1 MFSITM
7 DGHVDTCLWF
17 YGLLTVM
24 IFYIVCNVIC
34 ELMELWTFEY
44 NNDNVCEI
52 LIINENYTEVIIIY
66 CDDTDIA

>member
-1 MFSITM
+1 
-7 DGHVDTCLWF
+7 
-17 YGLLTVM
+17 M
-24 IFYIVCNVIC
+24 IFYIVCNVIY

-44 NNDNVCEI
+44 NSDNVCEI

>member
-1 MFSITM
+1 M

-24 IFYIVCNVIC
+24 IIYIVYNVIY

-44 NNDNVCEI
+44 NSDNVCEI